1 MFEPFPNTVGG
12 DADLMIDPNYLF
24 NPVQAKLLC
33 RAVEDCNITWFEG
46 AFAPTRC
53 PSARRPAHTY
63 ENTACAGQ
71 MDGHR
76 WRLRELAER
85 HAVDI
90 LQPNCCFCGGY
101 TEARKA
107 GHLARFITFRWQ
119 TTAAAGPCSTC
130 TLLPVT

>member
-1 MFEPFPNTVGG
+1 VFEPFPNTVGG

-63 ENTACAGQ
+63 ENTACCRADGRSSLAPSISSDPTHYGRSCSVSDEMVPHRQRHSARPGVNNAGA
-71 MDGHR
+71 G
-76 WRLRELAER
+76 LLER
-85 HAVDI
+85 PDR
-90 LQPNCCFCGGY
+90 PSK
-101 TEARKA
+101 E
-107 GHLARFITFRWQ
+107 
-119 TTAAAGPCSTC
+119 GPK
-130 TLLPVT
+130 